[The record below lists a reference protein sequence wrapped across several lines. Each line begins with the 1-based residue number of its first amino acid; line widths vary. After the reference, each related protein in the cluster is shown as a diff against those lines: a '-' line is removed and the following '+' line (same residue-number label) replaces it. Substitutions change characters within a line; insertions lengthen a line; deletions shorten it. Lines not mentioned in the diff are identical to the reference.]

1 MTLTVMNRFLLW
13 ALLKVTKGG
22 DNHMIVVMA
31 ALIVYG
37 DITFS
42 QVPLKSKDA
51 VKARLVV
58 LGYDENG
65 QPLVKA

>member
-1 MTLTVMNRFLLW
+1 MTLKVISRLLLW
-13 ALLKVTKGG
+13 TLLKTTKGG
-22 DNHMIVVMA
+22 DNNMIVVMA

-65 QPLVKA
+65 QPLVKT